1 MYVSKRSY
9 ILSQGTL
16 NEIYYGPTSNI
27 ESIKLLPLWSGYM
40 GKAQAFAKTEN
51 CWPILLLPLKKMTTA
66 DSIIVVVVPICS
78 PENYFNL
85 VW

>member
-1 MYVSKRSY
+1 
-9 ILSQGTL
+9 
-16 NEIYYGPTSNI
+16 
-27 ESIKLLPLWSGYM
+27 M

-51 CWPILLLPLKKMTTA
+51 CWPILLLPLMKMTTA